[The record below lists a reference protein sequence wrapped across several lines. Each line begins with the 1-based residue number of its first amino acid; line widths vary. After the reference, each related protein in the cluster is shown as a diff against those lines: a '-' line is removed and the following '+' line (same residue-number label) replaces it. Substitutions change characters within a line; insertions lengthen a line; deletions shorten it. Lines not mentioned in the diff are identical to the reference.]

1 MAHTPTAAAPAAAP
15 TAINAALGAPPPAL
29 TPPPPAAVTTA
40 GGHAVTLPATNPP
53 TTGGPAGEDPGGHGA
68 LRMGYREAL
77 AAAVASDAYQQ
88 LARCFPRWTSITE
101 SLSGPALHAL
111 AENTPVDPNDRA
123 TWRGLASHAGA
134 VLRRHGMAKLDS
146 FSLSANACEAITAH
160 QQQADGDAGLDW
172 SVLAPALSTLDGP
185 LRAACTALPLDFD
198 HPDSWATLRHK
209 RAALGRRAGLDEEA
223 VHALSR
229 WVLEHPD
236 AFEPSDPGCWQIG
249 SRRWLDLALSNLP
262 VPAKVMRPVGVFVTP
277 DERRDDGWRLGP
289 VLSLELIALVDS
301 LDGTITESLTEAVIP
316 AERVDAFL
324 ERINHHTLY
333 AGDRRAA
340 VSAAQIAE
348 ELGKALGRPLHP
360 GTPADRL
367 ERWGRLDVAREGEGG
382 PLRVEALT
390 FTVKGFTTRRLGARR
405 GHRGDSYQL
414 SVPMDL
420 GEAVG
425 HAIDREVPLLLSTE
439 AAGHLRDT
447 VRVGRMKGRPGL
459 LTITESN
466 GLSAQTRRLVADQ
479 AIPLLRDLQATNAKV
494 TLDAGARQLVRMT
507 VVEPLD
513 DDPVL
518 KEPQRRPAALK
529 VVGSGLDMSQTATGK
544 TITTGRAIYHRAAR
558 TERFRA
564 LIVASTG
571 LLEQWR
577 EEFTLGAPGHGLPP
591 LTPNCNV
598 TILDESRGI
607 GEQVRRFHRGCGE
620 RGGVVLCS
628 KGVMELYH
636 RELAVINWHLGVA
649 DEIHRYRNPTTDAH
663 RALVWLRFNA
673 VADFWG
679 LTGTPNGK
687 DPANLDRLVG
697 LSVGD
702 RVLLEE
708 RLNTSEA
715 GDLMDEINAAR
726 LRLNYG
732 PHAIRITKAEMR
744 PYLPVMLPA
753 EPMPI
758 APDRALQE
766 LLDAAQKGGEEA
778 FRALL
783 EALHTLKSTD
793 KHSQLHKAAMKEF
806 ASKQGIVLGIV
817 DTFVDIG
824 VDPETLTH
832 SKGLL
837 AKALVREGLVAE
849 AMHGGGDGL
858 PLLRSI
864 VSQTLAERA
873 ESEQML
879 VFAERVW
886 CLRQLAG
893 TLRQRYGVEAHVL
906 HGGTPAREFADLKRR
921 YLAGEIPII
930 CLSQVGHEGHNLQ
943 VNSGNVHLDVPPVPD
958 GIEQRAGRGERIGS
972 PHESIWTSIP
982 YIIGAGTEHMVKLVA
997 PRGSVNHQILDAPEG
1012 VSAEE
1017 STLAQQL
1024 GQITRQVAA
1033 HKKEE
1038 GYLETAERL
1047 RVAAHIFGAA

>member
-1 MAHTPTAAAPAAAP
+1 MAHTPTASADAAATP
-15 TAINAALGAPPPAL
+15 INAALGNPPPAH
-29 TPPPPAAVTTA
+29 TPPPAAATTA
-40 GGHAVTLPATNPP
+40 TGHAVLLPAAGGAP
-53 TTGGPAGEDPGGHGA
+53 TTQVPAGEPPAGEPGSS
-68 LRMGYREAL
+68 RMSYSQVL
-77 AAAVASDAYQQ
+77 AAATTSDAFQQ
-88 LARCFPRWTSITE
+88 LARCFPRWTRISD
-101 SLSGPALHAL
+101 SLSEPALRAL
-111 AENTPVDPNDRA
+111 AANTPVDPNDTA
-123 TWRGLASHAGA
+123 TWRGPVSHAGA
-134 VLRRHGMAKLDS
+134 VLRRHGMAKLDP
-146 FSLSANACEAITAH
+146 FALSPQACEAITVH
-160 QQQADGDAGLDW
+160 QAAADRDAGLDW
-172 SVLAPALSTLDGP
+172 SVLQPALSTLDGP
-185 LRAACTALPLDFD
+185 LRAARTPLPLDLD
-198 HPDSWATLRHK
+198 HPATWATLRGK
-209 RAALGRRAGLDEEA
+209 RAALGRRSSLDEAA
-223 VHALSR
+223 VESLSH

-236 AFEPSDPGCWQIG
+236 DYDPADPGCWQIG
-249 SRRWLDLALSNLP
+249 TRRWLDLALATVT

-277 DERRDDGWRLGP
+277 DERSADGWRLGP
-289 VLSLELIALVDS
+289 VLSLELIALVDA
-301 LDGTITESLTEAVIP
+301 LEGTIDASLTEAVIP
-316 AERVDAFL
+316 AARIDEFL
-324 ERINHHTLY
+324 ERVNHHTLY

-340 VSAAQIAE
+340 VAAVTIAE
-348 ELGKALGRPLHP
+348 ELAKVLGRSLHP
-360 GTPADRL
+360 GTPSDRL
-367 ERWGRLDVAREGEGG
+367 ERWGRLDLAREGERG
-382 PLRVEALT
+382 PLRIEALT
-390 FTVKGFTTRRLGARR
+390 FTVKGFTSRRLGARR
-405 GHRGDSYQL
+405 GRRNDGYQL
-414 SVPMDL
+414 SVAMDL

-425 HAIDREVPLLLSTE
+425 YAIDHEVPLLLSTE

-466 GLSAQTRRLVADQ
+466 GLSAVTRRLVADQ
-479 AIPLLRDLQATNAKV
+479 AIPLLRDLQAARAKV

-507 VVEPLD
+507 VARPLD

-518 KEPQRRPAALK
+518 KDPQRRPAALK

-558 TERFRA
+558 TERFRG
-564 LIVASTG
+564 LIITSTG
-571 LLEQWR
+571 LLEQWK
-577 EEFTLGAPGHGLPP
+577 EELTEGAPAHDLPP

-598 TILDESRGI
+598 TILDETRGI
-607 GEQVRRFHRGCGE
+607 GEQVRRFHRECAQ

-649 DEIHRYRNPTTDAH
+649 DEIHRFRNPATDAH

-673 VADFWG
+673 IADFWG

-697 LSVGD
+697 ISVGD

-708 RLNTSEA
+708 RLNTAEA

-726 LRLNYG
+726 LRVNYG
-732 PHAIRITKAEMR
+732 PHAIRVTKAEMR

-758 APDRALQE
+758 APDRALQD

-832 SKGLL
+832 SQGLL
-837 AKALVREGLVAE
+837 AKALVRDGLVAE

-864 VSQTLAERA
+864 VAQTLAERA
-873 ESEQML
+873 QTEQML

-893 TLRQRYGVEAHVL
+893 TIRQRYGVEAHVL
-906 HGGTPAREFADLKRR
+906 HGGTPAREFAELKRR
-921 YLAGEIPII
+921 YIAGEIPII

-1012 VSAEE
+1012 VRPED
-1017 STLAQQL
+1017 STLAGQL
-1024 GQITRQVAA
+1024 GEITRQVAA
-1033 HKKEE
+1033 HKKQE